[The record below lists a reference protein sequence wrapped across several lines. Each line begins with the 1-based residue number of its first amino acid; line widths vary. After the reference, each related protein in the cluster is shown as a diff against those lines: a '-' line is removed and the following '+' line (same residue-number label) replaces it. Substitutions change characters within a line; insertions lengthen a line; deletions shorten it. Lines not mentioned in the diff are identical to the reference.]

1 VSAPEPNYWPDRY
14 ARARDFLV
22 PWVELT
28 VPLAGRTVLE
38 YGCGHGPVS
47 CAFAERAGRV
57 IGVDIDT
64 ALVEEGRR
72 RVTDDG
78 VADRV
83 ELERHPVE
91 EILDAV
97 RARRGEVDVFLLYAV
112 LEHLTLDER
121 LAVLEVTR
129 EVTRE
134 DGAIVMCETP
144 NRLIP
149 FDHHTTRVPFM
160 TMLPD
165 ELAWRYRD
173 RSDREDFLDAMASAA
188 ARGEEEAREAWVRW
202 GRGVSF
208 HEFELVFE
216 DLREHVIASSYDVAL
231 FEERP
236 IHSEELALARYL
248 KRVRPDLAPCF
259 SRSWLDLVLTPR
271 PHGRRPA
278 FLRPWTMET
287 AGSPGVA
294 WTRDTLQV
302 FGRATPLRVALP
314 APSGQVVVGVMT
326 ETGRVAVEVDAAG
339 ARGPLVVSARGS
351 PTTRRTPPSRSP
363 SRPRRSSCASAPR
376 ATSRSWAIALRVQP
390 PEPSSSGRRA
400 NLDAERRHRRR
411 EPEASGP
418 LRRQLIEHDCG
429 RWARNGLGKLIEGG
443 KEVAVAPSSPTLGDA
458 AVDSRSHGG
467 RPAPA
472 ARPPPL
478 GR

>member
-1 VSAPEPNYWPDRY
+1 MSAPEPNYWPDRY

-121 LAVLEVTR
+121 LAVLELAR

-134 DGAIVMCETP
+134 DGASVVCETP

-160 TMLPD
+160 TMLGD

-173 RSDREDFLDAMASAA
+173 RSDRQDFLDAMAAA
-188 ARGEEEAREAWVRW
+188 EARGEEEAREAWVRW
-202 GRGVSF
+202 GRDVSF
-208 HEFELVFE
+208 HECEFELVFG

-236 IHSEELALARYL
+236 IHAEELALARYL
-248 KRVRPDLAPCF
+248 ERVRPDLAPCF

-271 PHGRRPA
+271 PHAP
-278 FLRPWTMET
+278 P
-287 AGSPGVA
+287 
-294 WTRDTLQV
+294 
-302 FGRATPLRVALP
+302 RVP
-314 APSGQVVVGVMT
+314 
-326 ETGRVAVEVDAAG
+326 
-339 ARGPLVVSARGS
+339 
-351 PTTRRTPPSRSP
+351 
-363 SRPRRSSCASAPR
+363 
-376 ATSRSWAIALRVQP
+376 
-390 PEPSSSGRRA
+390 
-400 NLDAERRHRRR
+400 
-411 EPEASGP
+411 
-418 LRRQLIEHDCG
+418 
-429 RWARNGLGKLIEGG
+429 
-443 KEVAVAPSSPTLGDA
+443 A
-458 AVDSRSHGG
+458 AVDHGDHRQPG
-467 RPAPA
+467 RGMDALGHAAGVRADDPTAGGAPRPERAGRRRGDDRNGPGGGGARRGGLPWPARGLRARGAPPRGVRLLHAPEPA
-472 ARPPPL
+472 TEVELRVGAPGYITFVGHRAA
-478 GR
+478 GSAS

>member
-1 VSAPEPNYWPDRY
+1 MSAPEPNYWPDRY

-22 PWVELT
+22 PWVERT
-28 VPLAGRTVLE
+28 VPIAGRTVLE

-57 IGVDIDT
+57 IGVDIDA

-72 RVTDDG
+72 RVADHG
-78 VADRV
+78 VGDRV

-97 RARRGEVDVFLLYAV
+97 RARPGEVDVFLLYAV

-121 LAVLEVTR
+121 LAVLELAR

-134 DGAIVMCETP
+134 DGAIVVCETP

-160 TMLPD
+160 TMLPY

-208 HEFELVFE
+208 HEFELVFG

-236 IHSEELALARYL
+236 IHAEELAPGPVPRACPSRPRAVLLALVAGPRAHPGPA
-248 KRVRPDLAPCF
+248 RP
-259 SRSWLDLVLTPR
+259 
-271 PHGRRPA
+271 
-278 FLRPWTMET
+278 
-287 AGSPGVA
+287 SPGVA
-294 WTRDTLQV
+294 
-302 FGRATPLRVALP
+302 
-314 APSGQVVVGVMT
+314 
-326 ETGRVAVEVDAAG
+326 
-339 ARGPLVVSARGS
+339 
-351 PTTRRTPPSRSP
+351 
-363 SRPRRSSCASAPR
+363 
-376 ATSRSWAIALRVQP
+376 
-390 PEPSSSGRRA
+390 
-400 NLDAERRHRRR
+400 
-411 EPEASGP
+411 
-418 LRRQLIEHDCG
+418 
-429 RWARNGLGKLIEGG
+429 
-443 KEVAVAPSSPTLGDA
+443 A
-458 AVDSRSHGG
+458 AVDHGDRRKPG
-467 RPAPA
+467 RGVDALGHPAGVRARHAAAGGA
-472 ARPPPL
+472 ARPEPATEVELRVGAP
-478 GR
+478 GYITFVGHRAAGSAT